1 MNFTHDSAQQQ
12 RLNPEDYANRS
23 QLKELLFNSPIPKEE
38 ILLNIGLYLDRRMLS
53 RFLFVQEM
61 YAAQLKLH
69 GSIFEFGVRYGQN
82 LALLTS
88 LRGIYEPYNHNRKIV
103 GFDTFSGFPEVDAI
117 DTEKWKAGDF
127 NVPDG
132 YQAYLEHILSVH
144 EKLAPVESIKKFELV
159 QGDATQT
166 VHAYLEAH
174 PETIISMAYF
184 DFDIYK
190 PTADCL
196 KAIKP
201 YLNRGAVIGFDEIND
216 REWPG
221 ETAALREILGTS
233 SFEIRHSTF
242 RANSGYLI
250 YNP

>member
-1 MNFTHDSAQQQ
+1 M
-12 RLNPEDYANRS
+12 
-23 QLKELLFNSPIPKEE
+23 
-38 ILLNIGLYLDRRMLS
+38 
-53 RFLFVQEM
+53 
-61 YAAQLKLH
+61 
-69 GSIFEFGVRYGQN
+69 
-82 LALLTS
+82 
-88 LRGIYEPYNHNRKIV
+88 
-103 GFDTFSGFPEVDAI
+103 
-117 DTEKWKAGDF
+117 
-127 NVPDG
+127 
-132 YQAYLEHILSVH
+132 
-144 EKLAPVESIKKFELV
+144 ESIKKFELV

-166 VHAYLEAH
+166 VHTYLDAH

-190 PTADCL
+190 PTAECL